1 MRSLPDSL
9 KVVALDIKTRV
20 IASDNASENTLAL
33 ALGKAHRTELTHAG
47 VKCDKS
53 TPELLQNCSG
63 VLGTTSNVVALVIR
77 IDDAELRF
85 AVCAVELSVGSSLYC
100 VSNL

>member
-1 MRSLPDSL
+1 MRRLPDSL
-9 KVVALDIKTRV
+9 EVVALDIKARV
-20 IASDNASENTLAL
+20 VASDNTSENTPAL

-47 VKCDKS
+47 VKCNKS
-53 TPELLQNCSG
+53 TSELLKNCSG

-85 AVCAVELSVGSSLYC
+85 AICAVELSVGSSLYC
-100 VSNL
+100 VSKL

>member
-20 IASDNASENTLAL
+20 VASDNAFENTLAL

-47 VKCDKS
+47 VEREKS
-53 TPELLQNCSG
+53 TPELLKNCSG
-63 VLGTTSNVVALVIR
+63 VLGSTSNIIALVIW
-77 IDDAELRF
+77 IDNAELRF